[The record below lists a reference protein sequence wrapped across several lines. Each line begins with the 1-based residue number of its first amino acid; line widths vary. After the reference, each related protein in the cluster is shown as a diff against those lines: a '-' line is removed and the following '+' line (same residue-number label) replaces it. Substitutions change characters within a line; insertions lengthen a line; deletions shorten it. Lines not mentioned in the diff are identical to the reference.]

1 MFFFLEAS
9 SIDKVLEE
17 SFGQKPIPANKL
29 PTIKDIS
36 LIILAVLLAFL
47 LGFVIFKSE
56 IDTDTLLY
64 WVGVFVLVL
73 IWLAH
78 LWTSFWKYLKA
89 KDT

>member
-9 SIDKVLEE
+9 SINRVLEE
-17 SFGQKPIPANKL
+17 SFGQKPIPADKL

-47 LGFVIFKSE
+47 LGFVIVKSE
-56 IDTDTLLY
+56 IETDTMLY

-73 IWLAH
+73 VWLLH
-78 LWTSFWKYLKA
+78 LWASFWKYLKA
-89 KDT
+89 KNT

>member
-56 IDTDTLLY
+56 IDADTLLY

-78 LWTSFWKYLKA
+78 LWTSVWKYLKA
-89 KDT
+89 KNT